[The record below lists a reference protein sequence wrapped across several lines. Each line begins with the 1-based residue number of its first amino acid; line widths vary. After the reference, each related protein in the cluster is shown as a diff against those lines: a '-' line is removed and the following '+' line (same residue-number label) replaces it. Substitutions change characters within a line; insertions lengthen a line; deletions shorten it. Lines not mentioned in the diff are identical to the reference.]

1 MLHILRSAN
10 RFVKFSSLTT
20 GPWWSGFWSEIF
32 TDWENFTKNRKS
44 GPIRNY
50 YFWMFIIFK
59 IWTKN
64 SDHEPDLSVPTVG
77 PSMIFSTNLII
88 HLTSQIMILYKIVFL
103 WFYIISISSDSYT
116 INFDRINRS
125 KSFGRNRNIRK
136 PSLREIKFELG
147 NKLIIARTRICTSWT
162 KMII

>member
-1 MLHILRSAN
+1 MITFGESN
-10 RFVKFSSLTT
+10 
-20 GPWWSGFWSEIF
+20 
-32 TDWENFTKNRKS
+32 NFR
-44 GPIRNY
+44 
-50 YFWMFIIFK
+50 
-59 IWTKN
+59 
-64 SDHEPDLSVPTVG
+64 D
-77 PSMIFSTNLII
+77 IFSDSVKKWGACSRCLFGPNSAFDSKKVMTFEKTHPTLYYYVWPIHYLYLSCTNLII

-103 WFYIISISSDSYT
+103 WFYIISISADSST

-125 KSFGRNRNIRK
+125 KWYGRNRNIRK